1 MLATVLSCNGQPTI
15 KRAGRSDTI
24 PLTPQVSPGTGDL
37 IQAPASSQARLCLL
51 PNLLVQIDRAAELEI
66 RQLTITKD
74 GNETGNAI
82 LARSAAVRLVKG
94 RMFVSHVWGEA
105 MARFTVETPNGQL
118 IVISNALFCIE
129 TEPEKTRIT
138 CASGLIDFQPKGSP
152 TSTRISAGFVG
163 ETSGG
168 TLNLNPA
175 DTDPLAQES
184 LLDALQAEQK
194 LRELASARRNV
205 LPR

>member
-1 MLATVLSCNGQPTI
+1 MLSCDGQPTI
-15 KRAGRSDTI
+15 KRAGRGDTI
-24 PLTPQVSPGTGDL
+24 LLTPQISPGTGDL
-37 IQAPASSQARLCLL
+37 IQAPATSQARLCLL
-51 PNLLVQIDRAAELEI
+51 PNLLAQIDRGAELEI
-66 RQLTITKD
+66 GRMIITKD

-82 LARSAAVRLVKG
+82 FARSAAARLVKG

-129 TEPEKTRIT
+129 IEPEKTRIT
-138 CASGLIDFQPKGSP
+138 CASGLIDFQPKGSS

-163 ETSGG
+163 ETSGS

-175 DTDPLAQES
+175 ETDPAGQEN
-184 LLDALQAEQK
+184 LVDALQAEQK
-194 LRELASARRNV
+194 LRELAAARRNV